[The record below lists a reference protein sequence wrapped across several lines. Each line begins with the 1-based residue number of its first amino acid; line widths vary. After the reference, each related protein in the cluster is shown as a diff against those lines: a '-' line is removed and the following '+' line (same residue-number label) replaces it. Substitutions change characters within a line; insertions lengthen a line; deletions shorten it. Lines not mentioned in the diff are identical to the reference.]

1 MIKIIASD
9 MDGTLL
15 NSNHE
20 ISKENLEA
28 IKRAQE
34 LGVHFT
40 ISTGRDIDGVL
51 PVIRS
56 YGLKCELILSNG
68 AEYRDEECNILEKI
82 DIEKGTVKKVLNMM
96 SEVGI
101 RAQIF
106 TDRGIFTV
114 DSKEDALKG
123 MAYMAQSF
131 QRIESFE
138 EALEL
143 TRTQEHFKKLNY
155 IGNLDEFLETS
166 VEIRKIFAFY
176 NDTNVIRDMKFK
188 LDEIEDLAVSSSFR
202 DNIEITNKD
211 AQKGIILAK
220 VAKKMGVSRDEVMVI
235 GDSFNDYTMFTEFT
249 ESYAMANAIDEIKQ
263 IAKYITDTNNNAG
276 VAKAIYRA
284 LGLN

>member
-28 IKRAQE
+28 IKKAQE

-51 PVIRS
+51 PVIKG
-56 YGLKCELILSNG
+56 YGLKCECILSNG
-68 AEYRDEECNILEKI
+68 AEYRDENGNILEKI
-82 DIEKGTVKKVLNMM
+82 DIEKSTVKKVIGMM
-96 SEVGI
+96 NEAGI

-106 TDRGIFTV
+106 TDRGIFTA

-131 QRIESFE
+131 QKIESFE

-143 TRTQEHFKKLNY
+143 SRNQEHFKKLKY
-155 IGNLDEFLETS
+155 IENLEVFLETS

-220 VAKKMGVSRDEVMVI
+220 VAKKMGVSKDEVMVI

-249 ESYAMANAIDEIKQ
+249 ESYAMENAIDEIKE

-276 VAKAIYRA
+276 VAKAIYKA